1 MRAFGVTDRGAVRKE
16 NQDFFRFEI
25 PAGEGELLTAVLCDG
40 MGGARAGSVASN
52 IAADTFM
59 SHAAN
64 SLDESSTPADVKAI
78 LTEAV
83 SFANTKVYDRS
94 FEDYSCMGMGS
105 TLVAL
110 MVTGKRAFIAN
121 VGDSRGYQFSRN
133 VLSQVT
139 RDHSLVEDMIA
150 RGKLTREQA
159 QKHPKRNII
168 TRAIGVEASVK
179 ADVFEL
185 RFPVGNRL
193 LLCSDGLTN
202 AVSEEEISRILSE
215 HEDPEGACNTLLDL
229 ALQNGA
235 PDNVTVFIA
244 QH

>member
-1 MRAFGVTDRGAVRKE
+1 MRKE
-16 NQDFFRFEI
+16 NQDFFRFDI
-25 PAGEGELLTAVLCDG
+25 PAGESELMTAVLCDG
-40 MGGARAGSVASN
+40 MGGARAGSVASS

-64 SLDESSTPADVKAI
+64 SLDESSTSADIRGI

-83 SFANTKVYDRS
+83 SFAHTKVYGRS
-94 FEDYSCMGMGS
+94 FDDYSCMGMGS

-110 MVTGKRAFIAN
+110 MVTGKRAFVAN
-121 VGDSRGYQFSRN
+121 VGDSRAYRFSKN
-133 VLSQVT
+133 HLSQIT

-150 RGKLTREQA
+150 RGKLTREA
-159 QKHPKRNII
+159 AMKHPKRNII

-179 ADVFEL
+179 ADLFEL
-185 RFPVGNRL
+185 RFLPGTRI

-202 AVSEEEISRILSE
+202 AAPEEEISRILTE
-215 HEDPEGACNTLLDL
+215 YEDPEGACKALLDL

-235 PDNVTVFIA
+235 PDNVTVLIA